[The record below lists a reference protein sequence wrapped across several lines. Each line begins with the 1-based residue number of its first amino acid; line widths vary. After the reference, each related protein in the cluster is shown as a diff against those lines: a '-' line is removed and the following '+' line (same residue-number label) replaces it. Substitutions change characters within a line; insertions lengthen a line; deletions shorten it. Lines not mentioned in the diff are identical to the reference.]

1 MSTDIRSAP
10 RTGNEF
16 PILKVCKTLGTWKP
30 ALVEVKVREVTWDSQ
45 SGAGAGSGTHLG
57 FRTRRSSNP
66 RFLKSWGQGREKSN
80 LSPSLIGRRQEWLWC
95 R

>member
-10 RTGNEF
+10 RTGNEL

-30 ALVEVKVREVTWDSQ
+30 ALVAVREVTRDSQ

-57 FRTRRSSNP
+57 FRPCRSSNP

-80 LSPSLIGRRQEWLWC
+80 LSLGLIGRGQEWLWC
-95 R
+95 G